1 MLAVLAAVVPAAG
14 VGLVVQTLV
23 SEQVNPA
30 PLSAA
35 AGSTE
40 QQTEG
45 GSAEATRE
53 VADLWSGGAA
63 AVDPEDLSGIAT
75 AKRGKVRIHPRPRA
89 RRGTRLLGKRPG
101 QKGPLTFMVERER
114 EGWVKVQLPTRPNG
128 SSGWVRKREVS
139 LSQTNYRVK
148 IDLGRHRITVRQ
160 GDRIVQR
167 AKVGL
172 GQSATPTPEGRYYLT
187 ELIKPPRPDGLYG
200 AYAFSLSG
208 FSDVVSSFNGG
219 NGQIGLH
226 GTVEDWGLGKDVSH
240 GCIRVSNRVIRKLAA
255 RLPLGTPVS
264 VER

>member
-23 SEQVNPA
+23 SEQVTRT

-35 AGSTE
+35 AGGTE
-40 QQTEG
+40 QQTPG
-45 GSAEATRE
+45 ARAYATRE
-53 VADLWSGGAA
+53 VANLWSGGAN

-75 AKRGKVRIHPRPRA
+75 ANRGKVRIHPRPRA

-114 EGWVKVQLPTRPNG
+114 KGWVKVQLPERPNG
-128 SSGWVRKREVS
+128 SSGWVRKSDVS
-139 LSQTNYRVK
+139 LSQTDYSVK
-148 IDLGRHRITVRQ
+148 IDLPRHRITVRQ
-160 GDRIVQR
+160 GDRVVQR

-187 ELIKPPRPDGLYG
+187 ELIKPPSPDGLYG

-208 FSDVVSSFNGG
+208 FSDVVTSFNGG

-226 GTVEDWGLGKDVSH
+226 GTADASGLGKNVSH
-240 GCIRVSNRVIRKLAA
+240 GCIRVSNRVIRKLAS
-255 RLPLGTPVS
+255 RLPLGTPVEI
-264 VER
+264 ER